1 MLEVK
6 ETSNVVSYDDLRI
19 LAADLQIGDAHW
31 SYPHRNA

>member
-19 LAADLQIGDAHW
+19 LAADLQIGAAH
-31 SYPHRNA
+31 